1 MNLSSVRQ
9 KFYQEIQKPDE
20 DIDLARASLYIAQE
34 EYPEIDPE
42 VYIQSLDGM
51 AQELSK
57 RLPASTYPLVIIQN
71 INQYLYDDLGFN
83 GNNSD
88 YYDTQNSFLNKV
100 IERRLGIPIS
110 LSLIYLEIARRINFP
125 MVGVGMPGHFLI
137 RPEIEEMEIF
147 VDTFNHG
154 EVIFTQDCQDRLNQ
168 IYQKNIIFKP
178 EYLAAVTKKQF
189 LARIL
194 DNLKIIYVHQQEIEK
209 ALGAVERKLLLF
221 PDAHIE
227 LRDRGL
233 LLFQLGYFPQAIR
246 DLETYLEVEP
256 NSEDVSTIRS
266 LLSQLRK
273 NIDN

>member
-9 KFYQEIQKPDE
+9 KFYQETQKPDE

-34 EYPEIDPE
+34 EYPQIDPE